1 MSVPRHTKTV
11 ELDVVVV
18 SVTNSLTGDDNDR
31 VSV

>member
-1 MSVPRHTKTV
+1 MSVPHTKTV
-11 ELDVVVV
+11 ELDDVVV